1 MRKLIITIIIALA
14 SLNCVAA
21 PESAKKADA
30 KPAVERVE
38 KKQDHSTGRP
48 WKGHEVFRGPKG
60 GLYYWHVPKT
70 GKNAGQQVKRYLT
83 KEEREQFNAGSDGTK
98 KQ

>member
-14 SLNCVAA
+14 TLNCVAA
-21 PESAKKADA
+21 PENAKKADA
-30 KPAVERVE
+30 KLAVERVE
-38 KKQDHSTGRP
+38 KKQDQSTGRP

-70 GKNAGQQVKRYLT
+70 GKNAGKQVKRYLT